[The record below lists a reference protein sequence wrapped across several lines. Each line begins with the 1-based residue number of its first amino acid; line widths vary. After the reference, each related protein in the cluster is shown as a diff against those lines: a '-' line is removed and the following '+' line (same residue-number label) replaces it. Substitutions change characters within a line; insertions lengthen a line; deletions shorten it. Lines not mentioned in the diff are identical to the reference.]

1 MSMPKIEKVVKN
13 IYRKMPQVGR
23 KISTLE
29 RLKKSVF
36 ALELWNLRSTSQR
49 HRQAVQL
56 IQQPPF
62 LPNHCGYWAS
72 WQDC

>member
-29 RLKKSVF
+29 R
-36 ALELWNLRSTSQR
+36 
-49 HRQAVQL
+49 
-56 IQQPPF
+56 
-62 LPNHCGYWAS
+62 
-72 WQDC
+72 